1 MKKSVKKS
9 DNKKLKIPSLYLF
22 FILIASFI
30 MCVGYA
36 NINVPLGI
44 TGYLSAEA
52 QDGIFITKADY
63 KSSVDVNAEDFEII
77 QMYQTMLTSDIQLSD
92 DNQNSSITYE
102 MTIYNSTDIPYAFEE
117 VTFLLGKDTYSNED
131 ITFRLDGLKYGDLLE
146 SKKSITFNI
155 TFYYKDNVLSTNNT
169 LKSVL
174 NFNFKNIYNI
184 TYENFSSTSGYPTY
198 ALEGNPVSISFGTLD
213 APIEVKKSDVILS
226 SNNYSYSNYI
236 LTINNVD
243 GAIHVRKLTKYTITN
258 LVKNG
263 SFENN
268 LTNWSINDGGSLSYW
283 VQTPT
288 AKYGSKAYF
297 RKPSAH
303 IRNYITQSITWT
315 NGHKYYY
322 FAYGYCTTNQTLALD
337 VANKGGSIKI
347 AVGNSKWTKGGT
359 IFKPNFSGSNV
370 ISVNYAE
377 STGYTYVDGIG
388 VVDLTAAFG
397 SGNEPDLAWCDA
409 NINYF
414 DGSTTVYK

>member
-36 NINVPLGI
+36 NINVPLDI

-63 KSSVDVNAEDFEII
+63 KSSVDVNAEDSEII
-77 QMYQTMLTSDIQLSD
+77 QMYQTILTSDIQLSD

-102 MTIYNSTDIPYAFEE
+102 MTIYNSTDIPYAFED
-117 VTFLLGKDTYSNED
+117 VYFLLGEDTYSNAD
-131 ITFRLDGLKYGDLLE
+131 IKFKLDGLEDGDLLE
-146 SKKSITFNI
+146 SKGSITFNI
-155 TFYYKDNVLSTNNT
+155 TFYYKDYVLSTNNT

-174 NFNFKNIYNI
+174 NFNFKKIYNI

-243 GAIHVRKLTKYTITN
+243 GAIHVRKLTKYTIKN

-268 LTNWSINDGGSLSYW
+268 LTNWTINAGGDLSYW
-283 VQTPT
+283 VQTT
-288 AKYGSKAYF
+288 TRKYGSKAYY
-297 RKPSAH
+297 RKPSSL

-347 AVGNSKWTKGGT
+347 AVGDKVWRKGGT
-359 IFKPNFSGSNV
+359 IFKPNFSGSHV

-388 VVDLTAAFG
+388 IVDLTAAFG
-397 SGNEPDLAWCDA
+397 SGNEPDLAWCNE